1 MESYFSIITLNIS
14 RSNAPVK
21 RQRLAEW
28 IQFNPYQTNNSIL
41 DRTRANHF
49 TICMETNSHSNLEK
63 EEWNWMNQPAW
74 LQTIP
79 QSYSHQNSMVLEKRQ
94 KYRSMEQNRKC
105 RGKSHTYEHLIFD
118 KGGQNIQWRRQSLQQ
133 VMLGKLVNYM

>member
-1 MESYFSIITLNIS
+1 MAMGSYFSIITLNIS
-14 RSNAPVK
+14 GSNAPVK

-63 EEWNWMNQPAW
+63 EEWNWMNQPA
-74 LQTIP
+74 
-79 QSYSHQNSMVLEKRQ
+79 
-94 KYRSMEQNRKC
+94 
-105 RGKSHTYEHLIFD
+105 
-118 KGGQNIQWRRQSLQQ
+118 
-133 VMLGKLVNYM
+133 